1 MNPMN
6 SHTPLLLPAAMLVAG
21 ILAGCALGWPLPVWL
36 SLLAA
41 TTAGAWLAR
50 RWSGMSSLLVL
61 AAIGTLGT
69 WLGSRAERSSHRTL
83 PQEKVAYA
91 AVVCSEPTQK
101 GRVMCFDMAVLTA
114 NRPLMVKAKLL
125 RDTLSGARYKRLHVG
140 DGLRAESFLEAPA
153 NFYAST
159 FDYAR
164 WLRQHGYV
172 AETFILPDDWQKARV
187 PLKPLGWW
195 TRAVVRARKV
205 RQDLEAHYF
214 GSGNDSE
221 AAAIVA
227 ALTLGDKSRLSKTIK
242 ETYSQAG
249 AAHVLAL
256 SGLHLGILCSLFGL
270 FRRHRRRQRWL
281 SALLLLTAVWCFA
294 FLTGL
299 SPSVVRAAT
308 MLSLYALMGL
318 LGRDQ
323 QPLNTLLATVI
334 IMLVV
339 QPLWL
344 YDTGFQLS
352 AVSVAA
358 ILLFFPLLRL
368 PVAVLNKGRWG
379 RVLHGLWDFVS
390 ISVAAQLGTA
400 PLVAYTFGRLP
411 VYFLL
416 ANAIA
421 VPLATVIIY
430 AVVALWLSAP
440 LPSVQLWMAKTIAA
454 VALAMNNGLQ
464 WVAALPGAS
473 VDNLHPT
480 ALQTVLCYV
489 LLLILWAIGR
499 RIQVVMMQA
508 KRVNGD

>member
-1 MNPMN
+1 M
-6 SHTPLLLPAAMLVAG
+6 
-21 ILAGCALGWPLPVWL
+21 
-36 SLLAA
+36 
-41 TTAGAWLAR
+41 
-50 RWSGMSSLLVL
+50 
-61 AAIGTLGT
+61 
-69 WLGSRAERSSHRTL
+69 
-83 PQEKVAYA
+83 PQEQVAYA
-91 AVVCSEPTQK
+91 AVVCSEPVQK
-101 GRVMCFDMAVLTA
+101 GRVVRFDMAVLMG

-125 RDTLSGARYKRLHVG
+125 RDTLSGARYERLHVG
-140 DGLRAESFLEAPA
+140 DGLQAESFLEAPV

-164 WLRQHGYV
+164 WLKLHGYA
-172 AETFILPDDWQKARV
+172 AETFILPDNWQKARV

-195 TRAVVRARKV
+195 MRAVVRARQV
-205 RQDLEAHYF
+205 RQGLLAHYF
-214 GSGNDSE
+214 RLGNGSES
-221 AAAIVA
+221 AAIVA
-227 ALTLGDKSRLSKTIK
+227 ALTLGEKSRLSKTVK

-256 SGLHLGILCSLFGL
+256 SGLHLGILCSLLGL

-281 SALLLLTAVWCFA
+281 SALLLLTAVWSFA

-323 QPLNTLLATVI
+323 QPLNTLLASIV
-334 IMLVV
+334 IMLLV
-339 QPLWL
+339 QPLWI

-368 PVAVLNKGRWG
+368 PIAVLNKGRWG
-379 RVLHGLWDFVS
+379 RVLHWLWDFVA

-421 VPLATVIIY
+421 VPCATVIIY
-430 AVVALWLSAP
+430 AVVVLWLSTP
-440 LPSVQLWMAKTIAA
+440 LPSVPLWVAKIVAA
-454 VALAMNNGLQ
+454 VALAMNDGLR
-464 WVAALPGAS
+464 WVASLPGAS

-489 LLLILWAIGR
+489 LLFILWAIGR

>member
-6 SHTPLLLPAAMLVAG
+6 SHTPLLLPAVMLVLG
-21 ILAGCALGWPLPVWL
+21 ILSGGALGWPLLVWL
-36 SLLAA
+36 SLLVA
-41 TTAGAWLAR
+41 TTVGAWFARRRGEVSSMLVLTAIAALGAWLGGRAE
-50 RWSGMSSLLVL
+50 SSLRH
-61 AAIGTLGT
+61 TL
-69 WLGSRAERSSHRTL
+69 S
-83 PQEKVAYA
+83 QEKVAYA
-91 AVVCSEPTQK
+91 AVVCSEPMQK
-101 GRVMCFDMAVLTA
+101 GRVMCFDMAVISA
-114 NRPLMVKAKLL
+114 DRPLMVKAKLL

-140 DGLRAESFLEAPA
+140 DGLQAESFLEAPT

-164 WLRQHGYV
+164 WLRLHGYA

-195 TRAVVRARKV
+195 MRAVVRARKV
-205 RQDLEAHYF
+205 RQDLLAHYF
-214 GSGNDSE
+214 RLGNGSDE
-221 AAAIVA
+221 AAIVA

-270 FRRHRRRQRWL
+270 FRRHRHRWRWL
-281 SALLLLTAVWCFA
+281 SALLLLTGVWCFA

-299 SPSVVRAAT
+299 SPSVVRAAM
-308 MLSLYALMGL
+308 MLSLYVLMGL
-318 LGRDQ
+318 VGRDQ
-323 QPLNTLLATVI
+323 QPLNTLLATII

-352 AVSVAA
+352 AVSLAA
-358 ILLFFPLLRL
+358 IQLFFPLLRL
-368 PVAVLNKGRWG
+368 PIAVQNKRHWG
-379 RVLHGLWDFVS
+379 RVLHWVWDFVA

-421 VPLATVIIY
+421 LPCATLMIY
-430 AVVALWLSAP
+430 AVVLLWLSTP
-440 LPSVQLWMAKTIAA
+440 LPSVQLWVAKA
-454 VALAMNNGLQ
+454 VAVVAMTMNDGMR
-464 WVAALPGAS
+464 WVASLPSAS

-499 RIQVVMMQA
+499 RIKVVMMQA
-508 KRVNGD
+508 KMVNGD